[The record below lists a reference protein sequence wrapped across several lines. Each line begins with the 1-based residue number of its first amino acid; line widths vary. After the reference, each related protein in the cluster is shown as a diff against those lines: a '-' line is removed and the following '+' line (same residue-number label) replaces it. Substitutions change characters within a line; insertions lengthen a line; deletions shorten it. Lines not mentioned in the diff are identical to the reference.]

1 MFCTVIVRSVN
12 AATALIGLVGIT
24 WAMTLWAPYAIIS
37 AEISRRDA
45 TIRARKLKKLDIGSN
60 ADTATSSAIAAQ
72 TGRGGGSSDDS
83 EEDEEVDQAGVILGI
98 HNMAIAAPQIIATLG
113 SSIIFKSLQKPRGTP
128 GDHSY
133 SVVLALGG
141 ACVFVSSF
149 FVAKIR
155 DNASMPADGIFDA
168 EQGQAGH
175 GDATRPGLRRG
186 RSSYEALPRASV
198 GRATLT
204 RNKSFSGADRL

>member
-1 MFCTVIVRSVN
+1 
-12 AATALIGLVGIT
+12 
-24 WAMTLWAPYAIIS
+24 MTLWAPYAIIS

-168 EQGQAGH
+168 EQGKAGH

-186 RSSYEALPRASV
+186 RSSYESLPRASV